1 MKSIITSIISILSLS
16 SFGFLSSCTF
26 VDNPNPSGYTT
37 RTTTAE
43 VAPTTYGTVETK
55 TTRSY

>member
-1 MKSIITSIISILSLS
+1 MKSIIVSILSLGS
-16 SFGFLSSCTF
+16 LSILSSCTF

-37 RTTTAE
+37 RTTTAD